1 MCGQAHEP
9 TGAYTLTKYGL
20 QVSHITWEL
29 VRNAES
35 QFQVCTNTHLTHW
48 LYWIRICFEIA
59 LGDNSCTYQFEKG
72 CSSKASSSHTSK
84 IFPRLEQ
91 GSDHPLLSVALL
103 SYISPGHVLQTSWLV
118 VNCFL
123 LAHLLPRLEALVG
136 RDPPLLRVFTVLSAW
151 LPMRQALRTCGQWS
165 SDFLLRLS
173 PAALASLFPSPFSG
187 IHICIPF

>member
-1 MCGQAHEP
+1 MRGVLLKTPMPKFYPRPINTRSLVFFLFDFLCDCMCGQAHEP

-118 VNCFL
+118 VNCLL
-123 LAHLLPRLEALVG
+123 LAHLLPRL
-136 RDPPLLRVFTVLSAW
+136 
-151 LPMRQALRTCGQWS
+151 
-165 SDFLLRLS
+165 
-173 PAALASLFPSPFSG
+173 
-187 IHICIPF
+187 